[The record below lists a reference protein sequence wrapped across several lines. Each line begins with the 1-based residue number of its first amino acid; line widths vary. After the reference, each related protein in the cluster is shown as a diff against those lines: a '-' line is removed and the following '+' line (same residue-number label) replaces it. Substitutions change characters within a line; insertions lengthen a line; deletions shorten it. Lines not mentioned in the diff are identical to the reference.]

1 MKKVD
6 KERKWEVKKM
16 KKWILARSES
26 REGKGERSGKRRG
39 ESNAYRKANCSFE
52 SAVRAAQR
60 FAIKMLIPF
69 LFF

>member
-1 MKKVD
+1 
-6 KERKWEVKKM
+6 M

-39 ESNAYRKANCSFE
+39 ESNAYRKADCSFE
-52 SAVRAAQR
+52 SAVRAAQG